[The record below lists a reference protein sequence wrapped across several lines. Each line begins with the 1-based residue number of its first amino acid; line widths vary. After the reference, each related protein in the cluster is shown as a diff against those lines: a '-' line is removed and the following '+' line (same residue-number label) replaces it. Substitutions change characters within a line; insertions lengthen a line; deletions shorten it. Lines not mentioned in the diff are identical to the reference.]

1 MLISMVGLVLIFIA
15 LSAERGQTSAVLY
28 ENGSIGL
35 SETVVKG
42 VTSMLVEATSGED
55 AEMAIEPY
63 DYDVYAPWPEAPTS
77 AKGEKAARATESGH
91 SADVKPDSRLSTLKT
106 MDTLK
111 QVETQHRPD

>member
-15 LSAERGQTSAVLY
+15 LSAERSQTSAVLY

-55 AEMAIEPY
+55 VEMAIEPY
-63 DYDVYAPWPEAPTS
+63 DYDVYAPWPETPTS
-77 AKGEKAARATESGH
+77 AKGEKAARATGSGQ
-91 SADVKPDSRLSTLKT
+91 SADVKPDSRLSTLRT
-106 MDTLK
+106 MDTMK